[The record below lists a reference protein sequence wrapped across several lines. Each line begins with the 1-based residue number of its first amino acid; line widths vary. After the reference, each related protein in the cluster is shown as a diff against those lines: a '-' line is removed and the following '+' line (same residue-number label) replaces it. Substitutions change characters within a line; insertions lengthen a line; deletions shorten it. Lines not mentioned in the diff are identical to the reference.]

1 MTVKGTLGWGI
12 GWSNACKL
20 LLQGPGVI
28 NVEIRELLERT
39 PLSDDK
45 SSANTDRTE
54 WHEGR
59 KLFPRFD
66 KQFTT
71 NTVQITLDSLF
82 PGHFEILFGS

>member
-1 MTVKGTLGWGI
+1 MTVKGTLGWVSAGLMHA
-12 GWSNACKL
+12 SCC
-20 LLQGPGVI
+20 LQGPGVI

-39 PLSDDK
+39 PLSDNK

-71 NTVQITLDSLF
+71 DTVQIALDALF
-82 PGHFEILFGS
+82 PGHFEVWFSS